1 MKRPQYDSDTTYDAR
16 QLKRLKEAKFPH
28 RIRALPHVLK
38 RIDMFALTPEHAA
51 VEAAASNEIDWLQRL
66 LPSIDQHHKDHVRC
80 VATDVAA
87 AQGHCEAIKT
97 IYRWWV
103 QPGYKPKQVCK
114 RALMKAVGGG
124 HHSPYDFDA
133 LEALAE
139 AVTSEQ
145 KEVVRVICEKAGDP
159 REIFNWAA
167 EHDDLHVFQCVYGF
181 HGEDDNEVVFE
192 AMLIAAERGCLG
204 IVKFVMEACGSEL
217 AGLYESG
224 ELFVCTLI
232 TAIQHGKRDVVDY
245 LYEHDGYRDESFV
258 PALCAAA
265 RSGSL
270 ELVKMLNNTQDFDA
284 PALDSAFASAAN
296 GGRLE
301 IMTYL
306 QSCQKF
312 DQTAIDEAFVSA
324 AGNGQMEAVN
334 FLCAIEGYTTS
345 AACFDE
351 AFEYASGNRWLHML
365 KHVNSK
371 GSISRRAIN
380 NGFESAV
387 LELGVLARRRDDQ
400 MRVLELLFDMG
411 GVTPEV
417 INEGFTEA
425 ASRCRIDV
433 VEFLYSKGTISP
445 ELVDKSFQ
453 GAATHNCTEVVQF
466 LYKTGFVRPKSVE
479 KAFLD
484 AAGRGDFYVM
494 ERLFHC
500 GYDSQALLHQ
510 ALCKHSVKE
519 LPRRVLRFLK
529 QKQQLVEA

>member
-103 QPGYKPKQVCK
+103 QPGYKPKQHVWEEFDLGREWDFNHYDK
-114 RALMKAVGGG
+114 
-124 HHSPYDFDA
+124 HSPYDFDA

-145 KEVVRVICEKAGDP
+145 KEVVRVICEKAEDP

-270 ELVKMLNNTQDFDA
+270 ELVKMLNDTQDFDA

-334 FLCAIEGYTTS
+334 FLCAIEGS
-345 AACFDE
+345 AGE
-351 AFEYASGNRWLHML
+351 
-365 KHVNSK
+365 K
-371 GSISRRAIN
+371 
-380 NGFESAV
+380 
-387 LELGVLARRRDDQ
+387 ARRRDDQ

-433 VEFLYSKGTISP
+433 VEFLYSKGTIST

>member
-270 ELVKMLNNTQDFDA
+270 ELVKMLNDTQDFDA

-334 FLCAIEGYTTS
+334 FLS
-345 AACFDE
+345 AGE
-351 AFEYASGNRWLHML
+351 
-365 KHVNSK
+365 K
-371 GSISRRAIN
+371 
-380 NGFESAV
+380 
-387 LELGVLARRRDDQ
+387 ARRRDDQ

-433 VEFLYSKGTISP
+433 VEFLYSKGTIST